1 MYSVG
6 LYCTHMYTYFLSFE
20 IKYFLTFISIFS
32 ICLSP
37 RL

>member
-6 LYCTHMYTYFLSFE
+6 LYCTHMYTYLLSFD

-32 ICLSP
+32 ICLSL

>member
-1 MYSVG
+1 MYPVG
-6 LYCTHMYTYFLSFE
+6 LYCTHMYTYLLSFD

-32 ICLSP
+32 ICLSL